1 MLNKSKTVDFYVL
14 KVLYSD
20 SAINF
25 AHKSCAYMYIFRK
38 LKFPIYLR

>member
-25 AHKSCAYMYIFRK
+25 AHKSLLICIHSEN
-38 LKFPIYLR
+38 